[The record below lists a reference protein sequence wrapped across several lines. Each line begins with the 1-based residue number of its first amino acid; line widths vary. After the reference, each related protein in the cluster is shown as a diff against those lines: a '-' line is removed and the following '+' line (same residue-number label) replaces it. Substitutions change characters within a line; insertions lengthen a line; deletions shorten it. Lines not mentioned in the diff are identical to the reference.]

1 MKGSATMSAITPTV
15 GRKVWYYTSNQQAE
29 PIDATVVKVNG
40 AGPNAPCNLNA
51 IDPNTGIATFQPN
64 VCVGDES
71 TEGEHYRWMPY
82 QAAQAAKT
90 ETTAAAA
97 PVAAKTSTK
106 KR

>member
-1 MKGSATMSAITPTV
+1 MSAITPTV

-82 QAAQAAKT
+82 QAAQAAKAEPVAT
-90 ETTAAAA
+90 VAAAA
-97 PVAAKTSTK
+97 PVAAKASTK